1 MKKFLVTLFL
11 VIVINCTSQ
20 FSWAA
25 EISTAVIEQQTI
37 GDNETL
43 TVTSSGTVYADI
55 DDLIDA
61 QSASSPTLINNNKI
75 INGEDGTED
84 NDAQDTVNFSS
95 SSNGTI
101 TNTGT
106 IRSMFDNTI
115 LVNSTSGLS
124 IDNSGSI
131 EANRKRAITGT
142 KKTVSNITIT
152 NSGTIKAETG
162 ASTIFLQQLA
172 TGTITNSGTISS
184 TSRKVLNLA
193 GSDSLTI
200 TNSGTISAASRS
212 IWLSKASNVTLTN
225 ESGGTISST
234 DETYGSIYACCD
246 TGNINNVISD
256 GYQTNINIINE
267 GTVTATGNNA
277 DAINVDINN
286 STITN
291 RGTLD
296 GGPDSGGSPNGYDIE
311 IMSGTTGTTIILDK
325 SPTFGNGKI
334 DLNTTST
341 TIRLTCTIKKDLTLI
356 IDGADDVTYDN
367 QLCGNDSYTISTSGT
382 TDTLTIDGNDLEV
395 ETGNSKYKSEL
406 VLTKLRGLLNAAN
419 YIDENASEDKFVK
432 VFYNTQKRENIY
444 SGDMHGIVGQLS
456 PIEWGPITSNIFL
469 GYTKQNGDFDA
480 GSFLGGNNYA
490 LGLKNTYEKND
501 IKVSLNPMIGFQG
514 VSITDYDIEAKTFAF
529 NDLLSEFMGLQGNV
543 KKEINISDDS
553 SLNLKVKSTY
563 GVQKFPDYVANFL
576 DGDVSVDDSIDQVLG
591 GGFEVE
597 YNEDLGNE
605 FIIKPYVGFQYNNL
619 KNQTY
624 GINAAGDRKDVST
637 AATDASG
644 YYAGFALSKD
654 TKLFNLDL
662 NAGFGNTGGLI
673 DQFTSFS
680 LTKSFGKDVP
690 KKASV
695 KKVSTTPKIE
705 ISDNTQEYSKELIE
719 VKEIRKLTEKL
730 MLENKKL
737 QTENEKLRMFSE
749 KVATESK
756 ASKKLIVALLKENE
770 KVKLE
775 NQIFKNKILENE
787 NKELIEQ
794 LEGSNAGNKP
804 SRIFLLIFG
813 TIFGIGVLGSAKIT
827 TLSIASIYNRIVYRP
842 VRA

>member
-43 TVTSSGTVYADI
+43 TVTSSGTVYANI
-55 DDLIDA
+55 NDLIDA

-115 LVNSTSGLS
+115 LVNDTSGLS

-200 TNSGTISAASRS
+200 TNSGTISSASRS

-234 DETYGSIYACCD
+234 DATYGSIYACCD

-256 GYQTNINIINE
+256 GYETNINIINE

-277 DAINVDINN
+277 DAITLDINN

-291 RGTLD
+291 RGTLT
-296 GGPDSGGSPNGYDIE
+296 GGSGATAYDIE
-311 IMSGTTGTTIILDK
+311 IILGTTGTRIIIDK
-325 SPTFGNGKI
+325 SPTFTLGTI
-334 DLNTTST
+334 DLNETAT
-341 TIRLTCTIKKDLTLI
+341 TIELTCTIKKDLTLTI
-356 IDGADDVTYDN
+356 IAAQSVTYDN
-367 QLCGNDSYTISTSGT
+367 KLCGNDTYTITTSGNN
-382 TDTLTIDGNDLEV
+382 DTLTIDGNDLEV

-419 YIDENASEDKFVK
+419 YIDENASEDKFIK

-480 GSFLGGNNYA
+480 GSFLGGSNYA
-490 LGLKNTYEKND
+490 LGLKNTYEKNG
-501 IKVSLNPMIGFQG
+501 IKASLNPMIGFQS

-644 YYAGFALSKD
+644 YYAGFSLSKD

-662 NAGFGNTGGLI
+662 NVGFGNTGGLI

-695 KKVSTTPKIE
+695 KKVSTTTKIK

-719 VKEIRKLTEKL
+719 IKEIRKLTEKL
-730 MLENKKL
+730 ILENKKL
-737 QTENEKLRMFSE
+737 QTENKKLRMFSE
-749 KVATESK
+749 KVATENK

-770 KVKLE
+770 KVKLK
-775 NQIFKNKILENE
+775 NQIFKNRILENE
-787 NKELIEQ
+787 NKELIEH
-794 LEGSNAGNKP
+794 
-804 SRIFLLIFG
+804 
-813 TIFGIGVLGSAKIT
+813 
-827 TLSIASIYNRIVYRP
+827 
-842 VRA
+842 

>member
-1 MKKFLVTLFL
+1 M
-11 VIVINCTSQ
+11 
-20 FSWAA
+20 
-25 EISTAVIEQQTI
+25 
-37 GDNETL
+37 
-43 TVTSSGTVYADI
+43 
-55 DDLIDA
+55 
-61 QSASSPTLINNNKI
+61 
-75 INGEDGTED
+75 
-84 NDAQDTVNFSS
+84 
-95 SSNGTI
+95 
-101 TNTGT
+101 
-106 IRSMFDNTI
+106 
-115 LVNSTSGLS
+115 
-124 IDNSGSI
+124 
-131 EANRKRAITGT
+131 
-142 KKTVSNITIT
+142 
-152 NSGTIKAETG
+152 
-162 ASTIFLQQLA
+162 
-172 TGTITNSGTISS
+172 
-184 TSRKVLNLA
+184 
-193 GSDSLTI
+193 SLTI
-200 TNSGTISAASRS
+200 SGAG
-212 IWLSKASNVTLTN
+212 
-225 ESGGTISST
+225 E
-234 DETYGSIYACCD
+234 
-246 TGNINNVISD
+246 
-256 GYQTNINIINE
+256 II
-267 GTVTATGNNA
+267 
-277 DAINVDINN
+277 
-286 STITN
+286 
-291 RGTLD
+291 
-296 GGPDSGGSPNGYDIE
+296 
-311 IMSGTTGTTIILDK
+311 
-325 SPTFGNGKI
+325 
-334 DLNTTST
+334 
-341 TIRLTCTIKKDLTLI
+341 
-356 IDGADDVTYDN
+356 YDN
-367 QLCGNDSYTISTSGT
+367 QLCGNDSYTVSTSGT
-382 TDTLTIDGNDLEV
+382 TDTLTVDGNDLEV
-395 ETGNSKYKSEL
+395 ETGNSKYKSEI
-406 VLTKLRGLLNAAN
+406 VLTKLRGLLNAAI
-419 YIDENASEDKFVK
+419 YIDENASEDKFIK

-490 LGLKNTYEKND
+490 LGLKNTYEKNG
-501 IKVSLNPMIGFQG
+501 IKASLNPMIGFQS

-644 YYAGFALSKD
+644 YYAGFSLSKD
-654 TKLFNLDL
+654 AKFFNLDL
-662 NAGFGNTGGLI
+662 NVGFGNTGGLI

-719 VKEIRKLTEKL
+719 IKEIRKLTEKL

-749 KVATESK
+749 KVATENK
-756 ASKKLIVALLKENE
+756 ASKKLIVELLKENE
-770 KVKLE
+770 KVKLK

-794 LEGSNAGNKP
+794 LGGSNGGNKP

-813 TIFGIGVLGSAKIT
+813 TIFGIGVLGSAKIIT
-827 TLSIASIYNRIVYRP
+827 VSTAYIYNRIMYRP

>member
-11 VIVINCTSQ
+11 AIISFTSQ
-20 FSWAA
+20 LSWAA
-25 EISTAVIEQQTI
+25 EISDAVVTQQTI

-55 DDLIDA
+55 DNLIDA
-61 QSASSPTLINNNKI
+61 RSASSPTLINNNKI

-84 NDAQDTVNFSS
+84 TDKQDTVNFSS

-234 DETYGSIYACCD
+234 DATYGSIYACCD
-246 TGNINNVISD
+246 EGNINNVISD
-256 GYQTNINIINE
+256 GYETNINIINE

-277 DAINVDINN
+277 DAITLDINN

-291 RGTLD
+291 RGTLT
-296 GGPDSGGSPNGYDIE
+296 GSSSGTAYDIE
-311 IMSGTTGTTIILDK
+311 IISGTTGTRIIIDK
-325 SPTFGNGKI
+325 SPTFTLGTI
-334 DLNTTST
+334 DLNQTAT
-341 TIRLTCTIKKDLTLI
+341 TIELTCTIKKDLTLTI
-356 IDGADDVTYDN
+356 IAAQSVTYDN
-367 QLCGNDSYTISTSGT
+367 KLCGNDTYTITTSGNN
-382 TDTLTIDGNDLEV
+382 DTLTIDGNDLEV

-480 GSFLGGNNYA
+480 GSFLGGSNYA
-490 LGLKNTYEKND
+490 LGLKNTYEKNG
-501 IKVSLNPMIGFQG
+501 IKASLNPMIGFQS

-644 YYAGFALSKD
+644 YYAGFSLSKD

-662 NAGFGNTGGLI
+662 NVGFGNTGGLI

-680 LTKSFGKDVP
+680 LTKSFGKDVL

-695 KKVSTTPKIE
+695 KKVSTTSKIE

-719 VKEIRKLTEKL
+719 IKEIRKLAEKL

-775 NQIFKNKILENE
+775 KQIFKNKILENE

-804 SRIFLLIFG
+804 SRIFLLMFG
-813 TIFGIGVLGSAKIT
+813 TIFGIGVLGSAKII
-827 TLSIASIYNRIVYRP
+827 TLSTASIYNRIMYRP

>member
-43 TVTSSGTVYADI
+43 TITSDAGASVKANTN
-55 DDLIDA
+55 DLIDMRSTDGA
-61 QSASSPTLINNNKI
+61 TLDNSGEIINTNASNIRAVSGGSCTNCTIINSDTIQSLNKHALHADSANTITINNSGTITAAGRQAVSIGLGVNVTI
-75 INGEDGTED
+75 INSGIISTIDGHNALKLSSVNTG
-84 NDAQDTVNFSS
+84 TV
-95 SSNGTI
+95 

-106 IRSMFDNTI
+106 I
-115 LVNSTSGLS
+115 TSSKDKG
-124 IDNSGSI
+124 
-131 EANRKRAITGT
+131 
-142 KKTVSNITIT
+142 V
-152 NSGTIKAETG
+152 
-162 ASTIFLQQLA
+162 
-172 TGTITNSGTISS
+172 
-184 TSRKVLNLA
+184 NLA
-193 GSDSLTI
+193 YSANVTL
-200 TNSGTISAASRS
+200 TNSGTISAEEDSGIWARESANVS
-212 IWLSKASNVTLTN
+212 ITN
-225 ESGGTISST
+225 ESTGTIT
-234 DETYGSIYACCD
+234 AATNAGIYVCCTGAGTNNILGAGEETSATI
-246 TGNINNVISD
+246 V
-256 GYQTNINIINE
+256 NE
-267 GTVTATGNNA
+267 GTITATGANG
-277 DAINVDINN
+277 DAITLDINN

-291 RGTLD
+291 RGTLT
-296 GGPDSGGSPNGYDIE
+296 GSSSGTAYDIE
-311 IMSGTTGTTIILDK
+311 IISDTTGTRIIIDK
-325 SPTFGNGKI
+325 SPTFTLGTI
-334 DLNTTST
+334 DLNETAT
-341 TIRLTCTIKKDLTLI
+341 TIELTCTIKKDLTLTI
-356 IDGADDVTYDN
+356 IAAQSVTYDN
-367 QLCGNDSYTISTSGT
+367 KLCGNDTYTITTSGNN
-382 TDTLTIDGNDLEV
+382 DTLTIDGNDLEV

-480 GSFLGGNNYA
+480 GSFLGGSNYA
-490 LGLKNTYEKND
+490 LGLKNTYEKNG
-501 IKVSLNPMIGFQG
+501 IKASLNPMIGFQS

-644 YYAGFALSKD
+644 YYAGFSLSKD

-662 NAGFGNTGGLI
+662 NVGFGNTGGLI

-680 LTKSFGKDVP
+680 LTKSFGKDVL

-695 KKVSTTPKIE
+695 KKVSTTSKIE

-719 VKEIRKLTEKL
+719 IKEIRKLAEKL

-775 NQIFKNKILENE
+775 KQIFKNKILENE
-787 NKELIEQ
+787 NKELLEQ

-804 SRIFLLIFG
+804 SRIFLLFFG
-813 TIFGIGVLGSAKIT
+813 TIFGIGVLGSSKIIT
-827 TLSIASIYNRIVYRP
+827 MSNSSIYNRIMYRP
-842 VRA
+842 LRE

>member
-1 MKKFLVTLFL
+1 MKKLLGILVL

-152 NSGTIKAETG
+152 NSGKIKAETG

-234 DETYGSIYACCD
+234 DVTYGSIYACCD
-246 TGNINNVISD
+246 TGNINNVISN
-256 GYQTNINIINE
+256 GYETNINIINE

-277 DAINVDINN
+277 DAITLDINN

-291 RGTLD
+291 RGTLT
-296 GGPDSGGSPNGYDIE
+296 GSSSGTAYDIE
-311 IMSGTTGTTIILDK
+311 IISDTTGTRIIIDK
-325 SPTFGNGKI
+325 SPTFTLGII
-334 DLNTTST
+334 DLNQTAT
-341 TIRLTCTIKKDLTLI
+341 TIELTCTIKKDLTLTI
-356 IDGADDVTYDN
+356 IAAQSVTYDN
-367 QLCGNDSYTISTSGT
+367 KLCGNDTYTITTSGNN
-382 TDTLTIDGNDLEV
+382 DTLTIDGNDLEV

-480 GSFLGGNNYA
+480 GSFLGGSNYA
-490 LGLKNTYEKND
+490 LGLKNTYEKNG
-501 IKVSLNPMIGFQG
+501 IKASLNPMIGFQS

-543 KKEINISDDS
+543 KKEINISDNS

-644 YYAGFALSKD
+644 YYAGFSLSKD

-662 NAGFGNTGGLI
+662 NVGFGNTGGLI

-719 VKEIRKLTEKL
+719 IKEIRKLAEKL

-775 NQIFKNKILENE
+775 KQIFKNRILENE
-787 NKELIEQ
+787 NKELLEQ
-794 LEGSNAGNKP
+794 LKGSNAGNKP

-813 TIFGIGVLGSAKIT
+813 TIFGIGVLGLAKIT
-827 TLSIASIYNRIVYRP
+827 TLSIASIYNRMIVSKSL
-842 VRA
+842 

>member
-1 MKKFLVTLFL
+1 MKKLLGILVL

-25 EISTAVIEQQTI
+25 EISTAVIEQRTI
-37 GDNETL
+37 DDNETL
-43 TVTSSGTVYADI
+43 TITTDAEASVKANTN
-55 DDLIDA
+55 DLIDMRSTDGA
-61 QSASSPTLINNNKI
+61 TL
-75 INGEDGTED
+75 
-84 NDAQDTVNFSS
+84 
-95 SSNGTI
+95 
-101 TNTGT
+101 
-106 IRSMFDNTI
+106 
-115 LVNSTSGLS
+115 
-124 IDNSGSI
+124 DNSGEI
-131 EANRKRAITGT
+131 INTNA
-142 KKTVSNITIT
+142 SNIRAVSGGSCKNCTIINSDTIQSLNKHALHADSANTIT
-152 NSGTIKAETG
+152 INNSGTITAAG
-162 ASTIFLQQLA
+162 RQAVSIGQGVDVTI
-172 TGTITNSGTISS
+172 INSGTISTTDGHNALKLS
-184 TSRKVLNLA
+184 SVNTGTVTNTGTGTITSSKDKGVNLA
-193 GSDSLTI
+193 YSANVTL
-200 TNSGTISAASRS
+200 TNSGTISAEEDSGIWARESANVS
-212 IWLSKASNVTLTN
+212 ITN
-225 ESGGTISST
+225 ESTGTIT
-234 DETYGSIYACCD
+234 AATNAGIYVCCTGEGTNNILGAGEETSATI
-246 TGNINNVISD
+246 V
-256 GYQTNINIINE
+256 NE
-267 GTVTATGNNA
+267 GTITATGANG
-277 DAINVDINN
+277 DAITLDINN

-291 RGTLD
+291 RGTLT
-296 GGPDSGGSPNGYDIE
+296 GGSSGTAYDIE
-311 IMSGTTGTTIILDK
+311 IKSGTTGTRIIIDK
-325 SPTFGNGKI
+325 SPTFTLGTI
-334 DLNTTST
+334 DLNETAT
-341 TIRLTCTIKKDLTLI
+341 TIELTCTIKKDLTLTI
-356 IDGADDVTYDN
+356 IAAQSVTYDN
-367 QLCGNDSYTISTSGT
+367 KLCGNDTYTITTSGNN
-382 TDTLTIDGNDLEV
+382 DTLTVDGNDLEV

-419 YIDENASEDKFVK
+419 YIDENASEDKFIK

-480 GSFLGGNNYA
+480 GSFLGGSNYA
-490 LGLKNTYEKND
+490 LGLKNTYEKNG
-501 IKVSLNPMIGFQG
+501 IKASLNPMIGFQS

-644 YYAGFALSKD
+644 YYAGFSLSKD

-662 NAGFGNTGGLI
+662 NVGFGNTGGLI

-680 LTKSFGKDVP
+680 LTKSFGKDVL

-695 KKVSTTPKIE
+695 KKVSTTTKIK

-719 VKEIRKLTEKL
+719 IKEIRKLTEKL

-770 KVKLE
+770 KVKLK
-775 NQIFKNKILENE
+775 NQIFKNRILENE

-813 TIFGIGVLGSAKIT
+813 TIFGIGVLGSAKII
-827 TLSIASIYNRIVYRP
+827 TLSFASIYNRIMYRP

>member
-152 NSGTIKAETG
+152 NSGTIKGETG
-162 ASTIFLQQLA
+162 ASTIFLQQLN

-200 TNSGTISAASRS
+200 TNSGTISSASRS

-234 DETYGSIYACCD
+234 DVTYGSIYACCD
-246 TGNINNVISD
+246 TGNINNVISN
-256 GYQTNINIINE
+256 GYETNINIINE

-277 DAINVDINN
+277 DAITLDINN

-291 RGTLD
+291 RGTLT
-296 GGPDSGGSPNGYDIE
+296 GGSSGTAYDIE
-311 IMSGTTGTTIILDK
+311 IKSGTTGTRIIIDK
-325 SPTFGNGKI
+325 SPTFTLGTI
-334 DLNTTST
+334 DLNQTAT
-341 TIRLTCTIKKDLTLI
+341 TIELTCTIKKDLTLTI
-356 IDGADDVTYDN
+356 IAAQSVTYDN
-367 QLCGNDSYTISTSGT
+367 KLCGNDTYTITTSGNN
-382 TDTLTIDGNDLEV
+382 DTLTVDGNDLEV

-419 YIDENASEDKFVK
+419 YIDENASEDKFIK

-480 GSFLGGNNYA
+480 GSFLGGSNYA
-490 LGLKNTYEKND
+490 LGLKNTYEKNG
-501 IKVSLNPMIGFQG
+501 IKASLNPMIGFQS

-543 KKEINISDDS
+543 KKEINISDNS

-644 YYAGFALSKD
+644 YYAGFSLSKD

-662 NAGFGNTGGLI
+662 NVGFGNTGGLI

-680 LTKSFGKDVP
+680 LTKSFGKDVL

-719 VKEIRKLTEKL
+719 IKEIRKLTEKI

-775 NQIFKNKILENE
+775 NQIFKNRILENE

-794 LEGSNAGNKP
+794 LEGSNVGNKP
-804 SRIFLLIFG
+804 SGIFLLMFG
-813 TIFGIGVLGSAKIT
+813 TIFAIGVLGLAKII
-827 TLSIASIYNRIVYRP
+827 TLSFASIYNRIMYRP

>member
-1 MKKFLVTLFL
+1 MKKFLGILVL

-234 DETYGSIYACCD
+234 DATYGSIYACCD
-246 TGNINNVISD
+246 EGNINNVISD
-256 GYQTNINIINE
+256 GYETNINIINE

-277 DAINVDINN
+277 DAITLDINN

-291 RGTLD
+291 RGTLT
-296 GGPDSGGSPNGYDIE
+296 GSSSGTAYDIE
-311 IMSGTTGTTIILDK
+311 IISDTTGTRIIIDK
-325 SPTFGNGKI
+325 SPTFTLGTI
-334 DLNTTST
+334 DLNETAT
-341 TIRLTCTIKKDLTLI
+341 TIELTCTIKKDLTLTI
-356 IDGADDVTYDN
+356 IAAQSVTYDN
-367 QLCGNDSYTISTSGT
+367 KLCGNDTYTITTSGNN
-382 TDTLTIDGNDLEV
+382 DTLTIDGNDLEV

-480 GSFLGGNNYA
+480 GSFLGGSNYA
-490 LGLKNTYEKND
+490 LGLKNTYEKNG
-501 IKVSLNPMIGFQG
+501 IKASLNPMIGFQS

-662 NAGFGNTGGLI
+662 NVGFGNTGGLI

-680 LTKSFGKDVP
+680 LTKSFGKDVL

-719 VKEIRKLTEKL
+719 IKEIRKLAEKL

-775 NQIFKNKILENE
+775 KQIFKNKILENE
-787 NKELIEQ
+787 NKELLEQ

-813 TIFGIGVLGSAKIT
+813 TILGIGVLGSVKLV
-827 TLSIASIYNRIVYRP
+827 TLSTAWIYNRMI
-842 VRA
+842 ASKSS

>member
-234 DETYGSIYACCD
+234 DVTYGSIYACCD
-246 TGNINNVISD
+246 TGNINNVIS
-256 GYQTNINIINE
+256 
-267 GTVTATGNNA
+267 
-277 DAINVDINN
+277 
-286 STITN
+286 
-291 RGTLD
+291 
-296 GGPDSGGSPNGYDIE
+296 
-311 IMSGTTGTTIILDK
+311 K
-325 SPTFGNGKI
+325 
-334 DLNTTST
+334 
-341 TIRLTCTIKKDLTLI
+341 
-356 IDGADDVTYDN
+356 
-367 QLCGNDSYTISTSGT
+367 TISIS
-382 TDTLTIDGNDLEV
+382 I
-395 ETGNSKYKSEL
+395 YK
-406 VLTKLRGLLNAAN
+406 
-419 YIDENASEDKFVK
+419 
-432 VFYNTQKRENIY
+432 Q
-444 SGDMHGIVGQLS
+444 
-456 PIEWGPITSNIFL
+456 P
-469 GYTKQNGDFDA
+469 
-480 GSFLGGNNYA
+480 
-490 LGLKNTYEKND
+490 
-501 IKVSLNPMIGFQG
+501 
-514 VSITDYDIEAKTFAF
+514 
-529 NDLLSEFMGLQGNV
+529 
-543 KKEINISDDS
+543 
-553 SLNLKVKSTY
+553 
-563 GVQKFPDYVANFL
+563 
-576 DGDVSVDDSIDQVLG
+576 
-591 GGFEVE
+591 
-597 YNEDLGNE
+597 
-605 FIIKPYVGFQYNNL
+605 
-619 KNQTY
+619 
-624 GINAAGDRKDVST
+624 
-637 AATDASG
+637 
-644 YYAGFALSKD
+644 
-654 TKLFNLDL
+654 
-662 NAGFGNTGGLI
+662 
-673 DQFTSFS
+673 
-680 LTKSFGKDVP
+680 
-690 KKASV
+690 
-695 KKVSTTPKIE
+695 
-705 ISDNTQEYSKELIE
+705 
-719 VKEIRKLTEKL
+719 
-730 MLENKKL
+730 
-737 QTENEKLRMFSE
+737 
-749 KVATESK
+749 
-756 ASKKLIVALLKENE
+756 ALLT
-770 KVKLE
+770 
-775 NQIFKNKILENE
+775 
-787 NKELIEQ
+787 
-794 LEGSNAGNKP
+794 
-804 SRIFLLIFG
+804 RI
-813 TIFGIGVLGSAKIT
+813 
-827 TLSIASIYNRIVYRP
+827 
-842 VRA
+842 

>member
-1 MKKFLVTLFL
+1 MKKLLGILVL
-11 VIVINCTSQ
+11 VIAMNCTSQ
-20 FSWAA
+20 FSKTE
-25 EISTAVIEQQTI
+25 EIGGAVTEAKTI
-37 GDNETL
+37 GNNGTL
-43 TVTSSGTVYADI
+43 TVTTSGTVYLNTN
-55 DDLIDA
+55 DLI
-61 QSASSPTLINNNKI
+61 SLSGTTSPTLDNSGEIINGSGEDGLTDGNNNK
-75 INGEDGTED
+75 
-84 NDAQDTVNFSS
+84 TVNFDSCTTC
-95 SSNGTI
+95 TI
-101 TNTGT
+101 TNSGT
-106 IRSMFDNTI
+106 IRSHKDNAI
-115 LVNSTSGLS
+115 RANNSSGLT
-124 IDNSGSI
+124 ITNSGSI
-131 EANRKRAITGT
+131 EADAKQTIRGSGS
-142 KKTVSNITIT
+142 SNIIIT
-152 NSGTIKAETG
+152 NSGTIKAEG
-162 ASTIFLQQLA
+162 GSSTIFFQEMN
-172 TGTITNSGTISS
+172 TGTFTNTGTISASSEKTFNVAGGDSITITNSGTI
-184 TSRKVLNLA
+184 TGIGRTL
-193 GSDSLTI
+193 
-200 TNSGTISAASRS
+200 
-212 IWLSKASNVTLTN
+212 WLSESSNSTVTN
-225 ESGGTISST
+225 ESGGTISAT
-234 DETYGSIYACCD
+234 NQNDTGALYACC
-246 TGNINNVISD
+246 GSGGISNVN
-256 GYQTNINIINE
+256 GEGAETNLTIVNE
-267 GTVTATGNNA
+267 GAITATSSGA
-277 DAINVDINN
+277 DAINVTGIDN

-296 GGPDSGGSPNGYDIE
+296 GGSGTAYDIQ
-311 IMSGTTGTTIILDK
+311 IGSGTTGVTIIIDK
-325 SPTFGNGKI
+325 SPTFGNGTI
-334 DLNTTST
+334 ELNGTATTV
-341 TIRLTCTIKKDLTLI
+341 RLTCTLKKDLSLTISGAGEI
-356 IDGADDVTYDN
+356 IYDN
-367 QLCGNDSYTISTSGT
+367 QLCGNDSYTVSTSGT
-382 TDTLTIDGNDLEV
+382 TDTLTVDGNDLEV
-395 ETGNSKYKSEL
+395 ETGNSKYKSEI

-419 YIDENASEDKFVK
+419 YIDENASEDKFIK

-480 GSFLGGNNYA
+480 GSFLGGSNYA
-490 LGLKNTYEKND
+490 LGLKNTYEKNG
-501 IKVSLNPMIGFQG
+501 IKASLNPMIGFQN

-644 YYAGFALSKD
+644 YYAGFSLSKD
-654 TKLFNLDL
+654 AKLFNLDL
-662 NAGFGNTGGLI
+662 NVGFGNTGGLI

-705 ISDNTQEYSKELIE
+705 ISDNTQEYSKELVEI
-719 VKEIRKLTEKL
+719 KEIRKLAEKL

-749 KVATESK
+749 KVATENK
-756 ASKKLIVALLKENE
+756 ASKKLIVELLKENE
-770 KVKLE
+770 KVKLK

-813 TIFGIGVLGSAKIT
+813 TIFGIGVLGSAKII
-827 TLSIASIYNRIVYRP
+827 TLSFASIYNRIMYRP